1 MNGKKQLLRLRPFNM
16 ANFSSGA
23 GHLMMFSMFFSWI
36 FILPSIF
43 FVWAGFALP
52 MKSENGGI
60 DYQVLIKRLDF
71 ILLPICVGL
80 FCLLFFGMTI
90 NVISESDGSLLLAFW
105 VAAFPTLGIFFAAR
119 ASASVLRN
127 SKAEKFSKGK
137 WLLYLLV
144 LAILLIIAGAL
155 GTFLFAGLGLILF

>member
-1 MNGKKQLLRLRPFNM
+1 MKQRGKLLRLRPFNM

-23 GHLMMFSMFFSWI
+23 GHLMMFGMFFSWI
-36 FILPSIF
+36 IILPSMF

-52 MKSENGGI
+52 MKSENGEV
-60 DYQVLIKRLDF
+60 DYQILIRRLDF

-90 NVISESDGSLLLAFW
+90 NAVSESDGSLLLAFW

-119 ASASVLRN
+119 ASASALRN
-127 SKAEKFSKGK
+127 SKADKFTKGK
-137 WLLYLLV
+137 WLLYLL
-144 LAILLIIAGAL
+144 LFAILLIIVGAL
-155 GTFLFAGLGLILF
+155 GAFLLGIFLA